1 MKMYGL
7 LFVMSLLAVLP
18 ACKKQKKSDPK
29 QTTHVKK
36 DKNKRR
42 GSHDVEGYA
51 FEDAQNFNLS
61 GNDMEN
67 FAHSKKESL
76 DQGFSWQDADIEK
89 DVDGLEPV
97 YFDFDKYNIKDDQK
111 PVVKRDT
118 EHAKKA
124 RKKGKTVVAEG
135 HADHAAGSAA
145 YNMVLSEK
153 RAHKVAKEMEKDGVD
168 KKCIKCVGRGNEMPK
183 HKGGN
188 KDEQWENRRVEIF
201 TVN

>member
-1 MKMYGL
+1 MYGL

-29 QTTHVKK
+29 QTTQVKK

-76 DQGFSWQDADIEK
+76 EQGFSWQDADIEK

-97 YFDFDKYNIKDDQK
+97 YFDFDKYNIKNDS
-111 PVVKRDT
+111 VT
-118 EHAKKA
+118 E
-124 RKKGKTVVAEG
+124 ELLYS
-135 HADHAAGSAA
+135 AGILTCLYS
-145 YNMVLSEK
+145 
-153 RAHKVAKEMEKDGVD
+153 RAISIWSDIA
-168 KKCIKCVGRGNEMPK
+168 N
-183 HKGGN
+183 N
-188 KDEQWENRRVEIF
+188 KL
-201 TVN
+201 

>member
-1 MKMYGL
+1 MKYGL
-7 LFVMSLLAVLP
+7 LFLMSLLAVLP
-18 ACKKQKKSDPK
+18 ACKKQKKTDHK
-29 QTTHVKK
+29 QTTHTKK

-42 GSHDVEGYA
+42 GSQDVEGYA

-61 GNDMEN
+61 GNDMES
-67 FAHSKKESL
+67 FAHTKKGSAE
-76 DQGFSWQDADIEK
+76 QGFSWQDEDIAK
-89 DVDGLEPV
+89 DTDGMEAV
-97 YFDFDKYNIKDDQK
+97 YFDFDKYSIKEDQK
-111 PVVKRDT
+111 PIVKRDT
-118 EHAKKA
+118 EKVKKA

-153 RAHKVAKEMEKDGVD
+153 RAHKVAKEMEKEGVD
-168 KKCIKCVGRGNEMPK
+168 KKCIKCVGRGSEMPK

-201 TVN
+201 SID